1 MDGTP
6 VGTQGIAAGGRRRP
20 DVEGELAALDAYLAG
35 MKHPVPRVLRKHV
48 LEFATGISA
57 RVTDPACPDVNTRL
71 RAVLRRHGIFCNDLR
86 PR

>member
-6 VGTQGIAAGGRRRP
+6 VGTDGVAGGARRL
-20 DVEGELAALDAYLAG
+20 DVDGEFAVLEACLEGL
-35 MKHPVPRVLRKHV
+35 KHPVPRLLRKQV
-48 LEFATGISA
+48 LELATGISA
-57 RVTDPACPDVNTRL
+57 RAAAPACTDEVNARL